1 MLEKILDWD
10 RDLFIYLNNLGI
22 EEYDYFWSFVTNI
35 NNWIPLYVLFFILI
49 FYKRPR
55 KQALVDFFTVL
66 AVFLFVMLLTNLTKD
81 FVARVRPSSD
91 TALGD
96 LIRVVVEA
104 KGYSFFSGHASSS
117 FSLTT
122 IVVLVLRAEYK
133 WIYFAYIWPLLF
145 CTSRIYVGV
154 HYPLDIATGALV
166 GIVFAIL
173 IYKLSKKVTK
183 PYLT

>member
-1 MLEKILDWD
+1 MLDKLLQWD
-10 RDLFIYLNNLGI
+10 RDTFIYLNNLGL
-22 EEYDYFWSFVTNI
+22 EEYDYFWSIVTNI
-35 NNWIPLYVLFFILI
+35 TTWIPLYVFFLILV
-49 FYKRPR
+49 FYKRPK
-55 KQALVDFFTVL
+55 KQALVDFFTIV

-96 LIRVVVEA
+96 LIRVVVKA

-122 IVVLVLRAEYK
+122 IVVLVLRKEYK
-133 WIYFAYIWPLLF
+133 WIYLAYLWPILF

-154 HYPLDIATGALV
+154 HYPLDITVGALV
-166 GIVFAIL
+166 GAIFAFVL
-173 IYKLSKKVTK
+173 YKLSKKLTK
-183 PYLT
+183 PYLA